1 MIHLKVLRFDLK
13 STETHMKTLL
23 LFSCL
28 ISFMPTVDVGQSAVT
43 SIDYVVNGSMFWSK
57 RQKLC
62 QVLVHIIANPK
73 AFIVISL
80 VCLIV

>member
-23 LFSCL
+23 LFSRL

-43 SIDYVVNGSMFWSK
+43 SIDNVNGSMFWSK
-57 RQKLC
+57 RQKLSGP
-62 QVLVHIIANPK
+62 HAHHSKPE
-73 AFIVISL
+73 AFIIICL

>member
-28 ISFMPTVDVGQSAVT
+28 ISFTPTVDVGQSAVT
-43 SIDYVVNGSMFWSK
+43 SIDNVVNGSMFWSK
-57 RQKLC
+57 RQNSVKFSC
-62 QVLVHIIANPK
+62 TSQQTRKP
-73 AFIVISL
+73 SL
-80 VCLIV
+80 L